1 MKKARFVRSVSLLV
15 LLASI
20 SGIAP
25 AFAMPLYVRTPA
37 GTTLTLDA
45 EPSDTIENVKTKIQ
59 DSLGIPP
66 DQQIITFAGRV
77 LEDGRTLSDYNILR
91 EGLIRL
97 SLREVVQ
104 QPIPSPPQLSK
115 IESITPTIVYSYTA
129 TSFLITGNF
138 VEAILNIQLDEQL
151 LPLGS
156 WIQSNSSV
164 TITIPG
170 QAPGKHSIQLFN
182 GSVPLLEV
190 RGFESAAV
198 PSTPSLPLKQKISF
212 IHCLKAG
219 AKMRIAY
226 GIAPKCP
233 EGYLKDESRVRLVRK
248 LF

>member
-1 MKKARFVRSVSLLV
+1 MKKARFARAVSLLV

-91 EGLIRL
+91 AGLIFL
-97 SLREVVQ
+97 SLPQVVQ
-104 QPIPSPPQLSK
+104 QPIPSPPQLST
-115 IESITPTIVYSYTA
+115 IDSITPTIVFSDTA
-129 TSFLITGNF
+129 TYFVIAGNF
-138 VEAILNIQLDEQL
+138 IEPIQNIQLDDQL

-156 WIQSNSSV
+156 WVQTKSSV
-164 TITIPG
+164 TVKIAG
-170 QAPGKHSIQLFN
+170 QTPGKHSIQLFN
-182 GSVPLLEV
+182 GSVPLLAAK
-190 RGFESAAV
+190 GFESTAV
-198 PSTPSLPLKQKISF
+198 PSTPALPLKQKIIF
-212 IHCLKAG
+212 IHCLNAG
-219 AKMRIAY
+219 GKMRIAY
-226 GIAPKCP
+226 GVAPKCP
-233 EGYLKDESRVRLVRK
+233 EGYLKDERRK
-248 LF
+248 G